1 MVKTVVVSIAIL
13 MMNVIVAFPVLVV
26 IFISSIFVAAS
37 CSCSSSCSS
46 SCSYSYCSATTV
58 AVAGIIAIH
67 ATVVD
72 VVGGG
77 DGVIRV
83 AITATKDNIVGVGGV
98 IVVVDEGVSGILV
111 PRVVG
116 VTSGLIR
123 SSNGGDDG

>member
-1 MVKTVVVSIAIL
+1 
-13 MMNVIVAFPVLVV
+13 MNVIVAFPVLVV
-26 IFISSIFVAAS
+26 IFISSIFVATSYS
-37 CSCSSSCSS
+37 CSCSCSS

-58 AVAGIIAIH
+58 AVAGIIVIH
-67 ATVVD
+67 ATVVVD

>member
-1 MVKTVVVSIAIL
+1 
-13 MMNVIVAFPVLVV
+13 MNVIVAFPVLVV
-26 IFISSIFVAAS
+26 IFISSIFVATSYS
-37 CSCSSSCSS
+37 CSCSC
-46 SCSYSYCSATTV
+46 SYCSATTV
-58 AVAGIIAIH
+58 AVAGIIVIH
-67 ATVVD
+67 ATVVVD

-123 SSNGGDDG
+123 SSNGGGDG

>member
-1 MVKTVVVSIAIL
+1 
-13 MMNVIVAFPVLVV
+13 MNVIVAFPVLVL
-26 IFISSIFVAAS
+26 IFIASIFITAS
-37 CSCSSSCSS
+37 YSCFYSSSCSS
-46 SCSYSYCSATTV
+46 SYCSATTV
-58 AVAGIIAIH
+58 AVAGIIVIH
-67 ATVVD
+67 ATV

-123 SSNGGDDG
+123 SSNGGGDG